1 MRGAT
6 TARTEAPDASVPPTR
21 DSATREALSTIPN
34 RMAWLFLFRAVVVTA
49 LLVSV
54 LAVRVGTGESLASV
68 QPLLVYATCGLSYF
82 AILAG
87 AVGVRLS
94 GERFVIPIAYAQ
106 LVWDAAFSTLLC
118 LPTGGVESP
127 FAFMF
132 FLNVLSAAALL
143 GRKAAIA
150 LAFVG
155 ASFFAGVLTLHLRGT
170 LIDWGTGGTEMKRVI
185 FPFLTHEL
193 GMFLVS
199 ILAGYL
205 TEQLRRT
212 NLSLQR
218 TEAYLNELELLYAAV
233 LRSLPSGVLT
243 VNEAGTVVLVNNA
256 ASKILQRVDADLVGK
271 PVASLLPHLGMDAE
285 VSPSSSFEFEYKNEG
300 ADKQILGGSLA
311 RLKGTANVAGHVIVL
326 QDLTELRRLQDD
338 NLRIERLSTLGRFAA
353 GLAHE
358 IRNPLAAMIGS
369 LQLLRKANPEQP
381 GSADEQTML
390 DIVHREAL
398 RLSNLVTDFLSY
410 ARPAPITA
418 TPTNIHRLTQE
429 TMQVMESQS
438 KNCPMHLSCPHDLV
452 VNIDAEQVRQVLWNL
467 LVNAQQAVAT
477 AGAEPGEGKIQVHIQ
492 RLASLIRIRVE
503 DSGPG
508 IPAEARAR
516 VFEPFYTS
524 RKEGTGL
531 GLATSD
537 QIIRAHGGSIQ
548 AGASKLGGAA
558 FEISLPQP

>member
-1 MRGAT
+1 MHGVTPVPAEGLDTPNSSSR
-6 TARTEAPDASVPPTR
+6 DADHPIS
-21 DSATREALSTIPN
+21 LSSIPN

-54 LAVRVGTGESLASV
+54 VAIRLGTGESIASV

-87 AVGVRLS
+87 AMGVRLS

-143 GRKAAIA
+143 GRKAALS

-155 ASFFAGVLTLHLRGT
+155 AAFFVGVLTLHMRGA
-170 LIDWGTGGTEMKRVI
+170 LIDWGTAGTEIKRVV
-185 FPFLTHEL
+185 FPFLTHVL
-193 GMFLVS
+193 GMFLVA

-212 NLSLQR
+212 NLSLQK

-243 VNEAGTVVLVNNA
+243 VNDEGTVVLVNHA
-256 ASKILQRVDADLVGK
+256 ASKILKKSDGSLVGK
-271 PVASLLPHLGMDAE
+271 PVSGLLPNLDIGANT
-285 VSPSSSFEFEYKNEG
+285 SPSSNFEFEYKNIG
-300 ADKQILGGSLA
+300 DHKQILGGSLA
-311 RLKGTANVAGHVIVL
+311 KLRGTKSVAGHVIVL
-326 QDLTELRRLQDD
+326 QDLTELRHLQDE

-369 LQLLRKANPEQP
+369 LQLLRKTNLNDTEP
-381 GSADEQTML
+381 SDDETML
-390 DIVHREAL
+390 AIIHREAL
-398 RLSNLVTDFLSY
+398 RLSKLVSDFLLY
-410 ARPAPITA
+410 ARPAPLSKA
-418 TPTNIHRLTQE
+418 VTNLHRLAQE
-429 TMQVMESQS
+429 TIQVMEGQPNSCS
-438 KNCPMHLSCPHDLV
+438 IHLHGPEDLEMNV
-452 VNIDAEQVRQVLWNL
+452 DAEQLRQVLWNL
-467 LVNAQQAVAT
+467 LANAQQAVSAPDR
-477 AGAEPGEGKIQVHIQ
+477 AAGKIAV
-492 RLASLIRIRVE
+492 RISQNENDVRIVVE
-503 DSGPG
+503 DNGPG
-508 IPAEARAR
+508 VPSEIRTR
-516 VFEPFYTS
+516 VFEPFFTS

-537 QIIRAHGGSIQ
+537 QIVRAHGGTMQ
-548 AGASKLGGAA
+548 AGVSPLGGAS
-558 FEISLPQP
+558 FELSLPLA